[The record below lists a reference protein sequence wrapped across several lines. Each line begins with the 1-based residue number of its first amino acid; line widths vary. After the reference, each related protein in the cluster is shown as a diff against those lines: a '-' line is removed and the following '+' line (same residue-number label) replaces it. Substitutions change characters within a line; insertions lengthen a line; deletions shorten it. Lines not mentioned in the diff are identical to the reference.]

1 MPTTSA
7 LKPVDFKPLWQ
18 QMEPLPVA
26 SSAISAMTT
35 AEDGLDEEL
44 FYIAGASFYGIDIKG
59 NVPQKRAS
67 PIITPTNFASIRKT
81 KYG

>member
-18 QMEPLPVA
+18 QVEPLPAV
-26 SSAISAMTT
+26 SSALCAFT
-35 AEDGLDEEL
+35 ASEDGDDNSI
-44 FYIAGASFYGIDIKG
+44 FVINGASFLEYFTDG

-67 PIITPTNFASIRKT
+67 PIITPAGFVSLRYSKF
-81 KYG
+81 